1 MRAAPPL
8 HINLC
13 IKFLYGVS
21 PFATPARTKGN
32 PTVKDEMSTDEIAA
46 LFGVSAQ
53 SVREQARR
61 GVIAKSGK
69 AFPVAESVRRYAAH
83 LRAGAAA
90 RSGPESISVS
100 VERAALLR
108 LQRERAEFELSKS
121 KKEYLPLAEVNA
133 AGESVVRICR
143 MAVMSIADRIGPSVG
158 LSREGY
164 FALKEEC
171 RIILTDLGNIGIA
184 WFEDDLE
191 LYRLQERMNHDELS
205 K

>member
-1 MRAAPPL
+1 MLRLENEMETVNATTLADL
-8 HINLC
+8 L
-13 IKFLYGVS
+13 GVS
-21 PFATPARTKGN
+21 RKTIAEWATAGVVVRLGHGAYDLRRSVKGFARH
-32 PTVKDEMSTDEIAA
+32 M
-46 LFGVSAQ
+46 
-53 SVREQARR
+53 QARDR
-61 GVIAKSGK
+61 GGSAM
-69 AFPVAESVRRYAAH
+69 AE
-83 LRAGAAA
+83 
-90 RSGPESISVS
+90 VS

-184 WFEDDLE
+184 WFEDYLE